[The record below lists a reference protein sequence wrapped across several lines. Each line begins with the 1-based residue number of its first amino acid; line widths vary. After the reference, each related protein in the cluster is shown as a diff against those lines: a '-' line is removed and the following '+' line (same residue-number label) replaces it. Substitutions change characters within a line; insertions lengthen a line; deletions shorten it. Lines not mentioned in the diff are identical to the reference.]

1 MSNKTKP
8 LDKWLISLFIN
19 TILIKH
25 NFFYHNKC
33 DTVYLL
39 FFPPYTT
46 KLD

>member
-1 MSNKTKP
+1 MSSKTMVDIFV
-8 LDKWLISLFIN
+8 LQYYLSYIV
-19 TILIKH
+19 
-25 NFFYHNKC
+25 FYHNKC